1 MNATQIVFAAALLL
15 AACQS
20 DGAKRDDAGA
30 PAKQTAQPGVG
41 KPQAPVQIDADVADS
56 SAVVRVRFDQAATG
70 VEVRANGVDGL
81 ALQADPVLATGR
93 SVAAGETATFQ
104 VPFTPASGQSML
116 AVHVR
121 GAFASG
127 ERTAVRAF
135 LVGKP
140 SAEQTRKAQESNTT
154 KVGGEDVRLQPA
166 EQQK

>member
-15 AACQS
+15 AACQT
-20 DGAKRDDAGA
+20 DGAKREDAGA
-30 PAKQTAQPGVG
+30 AAKQTAQSVVG

-56 SAVVRVRFDQAATG
+56 MATVRVRFDQAGTG

-81 ALQADPVLATGR
+81 VLAGEPVLARGR
-93 SVAAGETATFQ
+93 SVAAGETVTFQ
-104 VPFTPASGQSML
+104 VLYTPGSGQSML

-166 EQQK
+166 EPQK